1 MAHRRPAPGSSGDR
15 QLIGKLTPDRG
26 ADLRNLACRGE
37 SVEAR
42 QQRCVQIRRGIVKSG
57 SGWSSSYRLPW
68 SRSAP
73 VSISA
78 RVGSSTNNGMRS
90 ARAVICATTAG
101 GKALPATRSASAVPS
116 SVFSFLRCG
125 VRWAVA
131 LLSGCGSANSSPMS
145 AVSSLLAALCASRVP
160 SFSNLVAGGFSRA
173 NPEARSSGQ

>member
-131 LLSGCGSANSSPMS
+131 VRQRQQLADERR
-145 AVSSLLAALCASRVP
+145 LLAAGSALREQS
-160 SFSNLVAGGFSRA
+160 
-173 NPEARSSGQ
+173 PELF